1 MAQCECGCG
10 QESEREFLPGH
21 DQKLRTQLES
31 RAGSLFPYPR
41 RLHPVGQFRT
51 TRSDRF
57 AACSPARRQRM
68 FKDAPALREALRQC
82 GQAQAC
88 RTP

>member
-31 RAGSLFPYPR
+31 R
-41 RLHPVGQFRT
+41 VGGVL
-51 TRSDRF
+51 
-57 AACSPARRQRM
+57 
-68 FKDAPALREALRQC
+68 ALRDSIDAMQAYFSSQSTEQAFAQRVRALM
-82 GQAQAC
+82 
-88 RTP
+88 

>member
-31 RAGSLFPYPR
+31 R
-41 RLHPVGQFRT
+41 VGGVLALRDLIDATQAYVSGQSTDHVFT
-51 TRSDRF
+51 
-57 AACSPARRQRM
+57 QRVRAVM
-68 FKDAPALREALRQC
+68 FKAASK
-82 GQAQAC
+82 
-88 RTP
+88 